1 MVIEAHETFT
11 PAQEPKPALWHRI
24 TAGAL
29 KALIPLAILAVAVP
43 YANHLYTTG
52 PVAERKSTPRVP
64 RLVEVIEVTP
74 TLKGPLIEA
83 WGEVAPAQTLSLR
96 PEVSGTVVELNPS
109 LTPGGEIDAGEP
121 FLRIDDRS
129 LKLAVAEAE
138 AEIAEIKARI
148 LIEEGQA
155 ARAERDAARSGLQL
169 TDAQRVLV
177 LREPQ
182 MAQLKAELAAA
193 EAARD
198 QAKINLAKSQ
208 IVAPGDMLVITE
220 EIARGG
226 SVSAGTEVAEL
237 VALDKFHVNVAVP
250 VGAMHWLNLRDRA
263 TVRLTQPGV
272 WPEGTYR
279 EGRVLRS
286 KAALSQTGRMVEVV
300 VEVTDPLNH
309 QPANEAKPEILL
321 GSYVQAEFEGRPI
334 AKAVELDRNYLREN
348 SNVWVMLPDG
358 TLDIRPVVVA
368 WLGAERVLISGG
380 LEPGERVVT
389 TNLAVSAPGMKLR
402 TADGPEAHAASALA
416 PAESSQ

>member
-1 MVIEAHETFT
+1 MVIEAHGSYPPVE
-11 PAQEPKPALWHRI
+11 EPKPALWHRI

-29 KALIPLAILAVAVP
+29 KALIPLAILAVAIP

-52 PVAERKSTPRVP
+52 PVAERKATPRVP

-109 LTPGGEIDAGEP
+109 LTPGGEIDAGEA

-129 LKLAVAEAE
+129 LKLAIAEAE
-138 AEIAEIKARI
+138 ADIAEIEARI

-155 ARAERDAARSGLQL
+155 ARAERDAARSGLEL
-169 TDAQRVLV
+169 TETQRVLV

-198 QAKINLAKSQ
+198 QAQINLAKSQ
-208 IVAPGDMLVITE
+208 IIAPGDMLVVTE

-226 SVSAGTEVAEL
+226 SISAGDEIAEL

-250 VGAMHWLNLRDRA
+250 VGALHWLNLEDRA
-263 TVRLTQPGV
+263 SVRLTQPGV
-272 WPEGTYR
+272 WPAGTDR
-279 EGRVLRS
+279 EGRILRS
-286 KAALSQTGRMVEVV
+286 KAVLSQTGRMVEVV

-309 QPANEAKPEILL
+309 QPANTDKPEILL
-321 GSYVQAEFEGRPI
+321 GSYLKAEFDWRPI
-334 AKAVELDRNYLREN
+334 ANAVELDRNYLREN
-348 SNVWVMLPDG
+348 SHVWVMLPDG
-358 TLDIRPVVVA
+358 TLDIRPVDIA

-380 LEPGERVVT
+380 LEPGDMVVT
-389 TNLAVSAPGMKLR
+389 TNLAVTAPGMKLR
-402 TADGPEAHAASALA
+402 TADGPQAHAASAVA
-416 PAESSQ
+416 PAEASQ